1 MSSTPFLSIRGRSCP
16 RKRGKPPTVTGS
28 TTVRAT
34 HTALKCNQKRLF
46 PISLP
51 LGSGFFLANGAA
63 YDIMALKMRK
73 REKKIRVY
81 LKSGNMTNSEGF
93 FV

>member
-1 MSSTPFLSIRGRSCP
+1 MA
-16 RKRGKPPTVTGS
+16 RKERRLTKNAPPPEAGAIVFS
-28 TTVRAT
+28 PWAAQRADLFVRDGVHSA
-34 HTALKCNQKRLF
+34 
-46 PISLP
+46 P